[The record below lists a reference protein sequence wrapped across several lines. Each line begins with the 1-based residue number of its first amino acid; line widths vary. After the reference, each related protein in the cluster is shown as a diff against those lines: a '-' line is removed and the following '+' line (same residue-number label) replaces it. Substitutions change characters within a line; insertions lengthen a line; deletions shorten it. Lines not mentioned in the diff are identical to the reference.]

1 LLTATH
7 KRWLMIAAGLL
18 LSGAAVAFFVDKLR
32 GNWGA
37 FAASFARANYLYL
50 VPAIGF
56 IALVYLLRVL
66 RWRLF
71 LSPLGRVAYGD
82 IASATLIGFM
92 STCVLPLRPGEVI
105 RPYVLHKRSGIM
117 FGHAAGTAMGLE
129 RVFDLIGAC
138 FLLILALVLV
148 GSTQAGSHSAELI
161 AQLRQKSVWFAAL
174 ALAGLGGLTALSFA
188 PAAMLSI
195 AAFFLRVLPQGW
207 RRPLMAFLESVTHSM
222 QFLRAPGRVLAA
234 LVLSLALWFC
244 YPLST
249 YSLAL
254 GFNLQLPFVGALL
267 AQVILTAAVAV
278 PQAPGFIGVF
288 SVAAMVGVQLFGVP
302 KGDAAAFATML
313 WAINVFPVTIVGLGV
328 LWWQG
333 LSLRA
338 LTRESKQA
346 AETTPSA

>member
-1 LLTATH
+1 MVSATH
-7 KRWLMIAAGLL
+7 RRWLMIGAGVL
-18 LSGAAVAFFVDKLR
+18 LSAAALAFFLGKLR
-32 GNWGA
+32 GHWDA
-37 FAASFARANYLYL
+37 FADSFARANYLYL
-50 VPAIGF
+50 FPAIGF

-71 LSPLGRVAYGD
+71 LSPQGRVAYRH

-105 RPYVLHKRSGIM
+105 RPYVLHKRSGIR
-117 FGHAAGTAMGLE
+117 FGVAAGTAMGLE

-138 FLLILALVLV
+138 FLLLLALALM
-148 GSTQAGSHSAELI
+148 GAEAPEGGAAELV

-174 ALAGLGGLTALSFA
+174 ALCGLAALTALAFA
-188 PAAMLSI
+188 PGAMLRV
-195 AAFFLRVLPQGW
+195 AAVFLRVLPQRW
-207 RRPLMAFLESVTHSM
+207 RGPLMGFLESVAHSM
-222 QFLRAPGRVLAA
+222 QFLRAPVRVAGALA
-234 LVLSLALWFC
+234 LSLALWFC

-254 GFNLQLPFVGALL
+254 GFNLDLPFVGALL

-288 SVAAMVGVQLFGVP
+288 SVAAMVGVELFGVP

-313 WAINVFPVTIVGLGV
+313 WAINVIPITVVGLGV
-328 LWWQG
+328 LWWEG

-338 LTRESKQA
+338 LRREA
-346 AETTPSA
+346 TEGTAE